1 MTKIYE
7 TAKKYAH
14 EKAGIDVSLKEAY
27 EDGMVDMLE
36 WVCEYLEIEHP
47 TWYEHFGDELKKAM
61 EE

>member
-1 MTKIYE
+1 MTKTE
-7 TAKKYAH
+7 ERAKNYAN
-14 EKAGIDVSLKEAY
+14 EKAVLDVSIKEAY

-36 WVCEYLEIEHP
+36 WVCEYLESEHP

>member
-1 MTKIYE
+1 MTKTE
-7 TAKKYAH
+7 ERAKNYAN
-14 EKAGIDVSLKEAY
+14 EKAVLDVSIKEAY

-36 WVCEYLEIEHP
+36 LVCEYLESEHP

>member
-7 TAKKYAH
+7 AAKKYAQ
-14 EKAGIDVSLKEAY
+14 EKAGLDVSIKEAY

-36 WVCEYLEIEHP
+36 WVCKYLKRESP
-47 TWYEHFGDELKKAM
+47 TWYEHFSDELKKAM

>member
-1 MTKIYE
+1 MTKTE
-7 TAKKYAH
+7 ERAKNYAH
-14 EKAGIDVSLKEAY
+14 EKAALDVSIKEAY

-36 WVCEYLEIEHP
+36 WVCEYLESEHP

>member
-7 TAKKYAH
+7 AAKKYAQ
-14 EKAGIDVSLKEAY
+14 EKDGIDVSLKEAY

-36 WVCEYLEIEHP
+36 WVCEYLESEHP